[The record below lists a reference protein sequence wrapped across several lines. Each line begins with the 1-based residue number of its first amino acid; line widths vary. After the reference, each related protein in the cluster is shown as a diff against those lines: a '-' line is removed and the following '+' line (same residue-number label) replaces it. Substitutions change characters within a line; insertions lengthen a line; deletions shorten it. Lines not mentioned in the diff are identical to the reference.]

1 MLEIRFFATL
11 RYGRENIIKIPFYQD
26 ITGTQL
32 LKLFNI
38 SQDQVSIF
46 LINGFHCSLDTKL
59 CDEDVISIFP
69 PVGGG

>member
-11 RYGRENIIKIPFYQD
+11 RYDRGNIVRLPFYLG

-32 LKLFNI
+32 LETFNI

-46 LINGFHCSLDTKL
+46 LVNGFHHSLDTKL
-59 CDEDVISIFP
+59 CDKDIISIFP